1 MAAADSRPGKVA
13 DREIYYAVDLPR
25 TRRTGELAFV
35 LLERNTEA
43 AIPVHVAARVTYP
56 ELVTLREETDRI
68 LLPMLQGVDGNRDWR
83 LPATFLAS
91 SSASVFHAEV
101 TLPIEMAEIVMPML
115 VSTGRLGLRKVADG
129 PVTPLHWDNTGR
141 WQLSLGLVC
150 PERATSVEV
159 VPRIE
164 RGAESIPYEEDP
176 TLTPSGWII
185 WRNKIGLI
193 DYRGGYGFVEG
204 PPLKA
209 PRAELQTL
217 LASLYSSPALPP
229 IILPSSLGLQETI
242 GVPQP
247 LLHVHSGTRP
257 GGRTIETRLSAK
269 VWFDYDGEVVAAG
282 DTRSRI
288 VRVDRSILIQR
299 DGDAEARL
307 SRRLSSLKMKK
318 QPSGDF
324 EFAPRLLSNVVRALV
339 GDGWRV
345 EADGTVYRRASHFQI
360 SVKSGVDWF
369 DLSATADFEG
379 KTIGLPELLVALRQ
393 GDGSIRLDDGTFGIL
408 PEAWL
413 EKFEVLADL
422 GKVEGDQ
429 LRFTRNQA
437 GLLDVLVA
445 LEPDVQT
452 DTAFDEAR
460 KALAGFDGVKP
471 LKAPSGFC
479 GTLRPYQEQGLGWFE
494 FLRRFGF
501 GGCLA
506 DDMGLGKT
514 VQVLALVESRRQSG
528 SGPTLVVVP
537 KSLIWNWQQEA
548 KRFVPD
554 LRVLCHVGTE
564 RSREVLESGN
574 NDLILTTYGTM
585 RKDIAYL
592 REIEFDYV
600 ILDEANA
607 IKNPRSDSAQA
618 ARLLRGRQRLVLTGT
633 PIENHLGD
641 LWSLL
646 DFLNPGLLGTARA
659 FTAVSDGS
667 KPTSGASDFLARSL
681 RPFILRRTKEA
692 VAPELPP
699 KHEEIL
705 LCEMD
710 PAQERLYAELRDHY
724 RAKLRGRIE
733 THGLARSKMHVLEA
747 LLRLRQAACHPGLV
761 DKSRTGESSGKLDVL
776 LRRLAEV
783 RQEGHKALVFSQ
795 FTSFLAIVRQR
806 LDAEKV
812 PYAYLD
818 GSTRDRQEVVTRFQE
833 TPDCQLFL
841 VSLKAGGV
849 GLNLTAAD
857 YVFILDPWWNPAA
870 EAQAVDRAHRIG
882 QDKHVFVYRLLCR
895 ETVEEKV
902 AALQASKR
910 DLAASLINTDNSL
923 IRDLDRT
930 TVEMLL
936 G

>member
-1 MAAADSRPGKVA
+1 MATSDSTPGAAT
-13 DREIYYAVDLPR
+13 DRVIHYAVDLPR
-25 TRRTGELAFV
+25 TQKTGELAFT
-35 LLERNTEA
+35 LLERDQATTT
-43 AIPVHVAARVTYP
+43 PTYVPARVTYP
-56 ELVTLREETDRI
+56 ELVTLRDETDRL
-68 LLPMLQGVDGNRDWR
+68 LLPILQGLDGNRDWR
-83 LPATFLAS
+83 LPASLLAS
-91 SSASVFHAEV
+91 SAASVFHAEV
-101 TLPIEMAEIVMPML
+101 TLPVEMAEVVLPL
-115 VSTGRLGLRKVADG
+115 LSRTGRLALRRVADG
-129 PVTPLHWDNTGR
+129 PVTPLHWDTQGR
-141 WQLSLGLVC
+141 WQLSLGLVSA
-150 PERATSVEV
+150 ERASVIEV

-164 RGAESIPYEEDP
+164 RGAESMSLEDDP
-176 TLTPSGWII
+176 TLTPGGWIL
-185 WRNKIGLI
+185 WQDRLGRI

-204 PPLKA
+204 PPLKV

-217 LASLYSSPALPP
+217 LASLYSSPQLPP
-229 IILPSSLGLQETI
+229 VVLPASLGLAEGI
-242 GVPQP
+242 GVPVP
-247 LLHVHSGTRP
+247 MLHVQSGTRP
-257 GGRTIETRLSAK
+257 GGRTIENRLGAK
-269 VWFDYDGEVVAAG
+269 VWFEYEGESVAAA
-282 DTRSRI
+282 DPRSRI
-288 VRVDRSILIQR
+288 VRVDRLKVVQR
-299 DGDAEARL
+299 DPDAEARRLRAL
-307 SRRLSSLKMKK
+307 SKLKLKK
-318 QPSGDF
+318 QTSGDY
-324 EFAPRLLSNVVRALV
+324 EFAPRLLPSVVRSLV

-345 EADGTVYRRASHFQI
+345 QADGTVYRRASNFQLSI
-360 SVKSGVDWF
+360 KSGVDWF
-369 DLSATADFEG
+369 DLGANVDFDG
-379 KTIGLPELLVALRQ
+379 KVVGLPELLVALSQ
-393 GDGSIRLDDGTFGIL
+393 GEGTVRLDDGTFGIL

-413 EKFEVLADL
+413 EKFEVL
-422 GKVEGDQ
+422 GEVGVVEGEQ

-445 LEPDVQT
+445 LEPETQT
-452 DTAFDEAR
+452 DAVFEEAR

-471 LKAPSGFC
+471 AKAPPGFR
-479 GTLRPYQEQGLGWFE
+479 GTLRPYQEQGLGWFD

-514 VQVLALVESRRQSG
+514 IQVLALIEARRQAG
-528 SGPTLVVVP
+528 AGPSLVVMP
-537 KSLIWNWQQEA
+537 KSLIWNWRREA
-548 KRFVPD
+548 ERFVPD

-564 RSREVLESGN
+564 RERQTLEAGTH
-574 NDLILTTYGTM
+574 DLVLTTYGTL
-585 RKDIAYL
+585 RKDISYL
-592 REIEFDYV
+592 REREFDYV

-659 FTAVSDGS
+659 FTAISDS
-667 KPTSGASDFLARSL
+667 MKPTSGGADFLARSL

-699 KHEEIL
+699 KHEETL

-710 PAQERLYAELRDHY
+710 PSQERLYAELKQHY

-761 DKSRTGESSGKLDVL
+761 DKSRSGESSGKLDVL
-776 LRRLAEV
+776 LERLAEI
-783 RQEGHKALVFSQ
+783 QKEGHRALVFSQ
-795 FTSFLAIVRQR
+795 FTSFLSIVRQR
-806 LDAEKV
+806 LDAEKID
-812 PYAYLD
+812 YAYLD
-818 GSTRDRQEVVTRFQE
+818 GGTRDRQAVVTRFQE
-833 TPDCQLFL
+833 SQDCKLFL

-902 AALQASKR
+902 AALQATKR
-910 DLAASLINTDNSL
+910 ELAASLINAENSL
-923 IRDLDRT
+923 IRDLDRNT
-930 TVEMLL
+930 IEMLL
-936 G
+936 D